1 MIMTTRQ
8 AVARQALGRKDW
20 SYHADMGLILRLGKQ
35 VGQHGFVR
43 VMRSARAVTI
53 RYGFH

>member
-1 MIMTTRQ
+1 MTTRQ